1 MKRRINVKINGINF
15 TSEVEDRMLLVWFI
29 RDVAGLTG
37 THIGCDTGHCG
48 ACTVILNG
56 RTVKS
61 CSVLAVQ
68 TDGAEVM
75 TVEGLASK
83 GAHPLQESFREN
95 FAVQCGYCT
104 PGLLMTSYFLLGRND
119 HPTEEEIMKAIHGNI
134 CRCEG
139 YPGIIRAIKAASEK
153 MITMGSV
160 AEQSD

>member
-37 THIGCDTGHCG
+37 THVGCDTG
-48 ACTVILNG
+48 
-56 RTVKS
+56 
-61 CSVLAVQ
+61 
-68 TDGAEVM
+68 
-75 TVEGLASK
+75 
-83 GAHPLQESFREN
+83 
-95 FAVQCGYCT
+95 QCGYCT